1 MNFIIHYDVAA
12 LVLTAT
18 IIVHYYLRDR
28 IRTKT
33 SSMFKLL
40 MWMHLTA
47 CALDLGTA
55 VMINHAGV
63 VPNWLQYIL
72 NILYCV
78 SVYGR
83 TPLYVGYLVYVTK
96 GTNTQWSFV
105 DYVKTWGLLLV
116 EIALIVTT
124 PITGLIFYFDEGGN
138 YFHGPLFDLLYGIT
152 VIYYVMAVVQ
162 AIQHRVAL
170 KKAQVVTVLI
180 YTAMNIVAI
189 MVEMLSGTLLVAQFV
204 ASLAILLI
212 YFSIENPEDY
222 SDKKLGIFNRDG
234 FVLRLTG
241 MLDKKNGFRI
251 LGVPIQGL
259 KYLNDTIGVDNY
271 DLLMKEIAE
280 FLCHVGGV
288 KNVFRM
294 SNAGFAI
301 IYKND
306 SFAEEC
312 LVDTIRNRFERPFY
326 LNGMAISLEAPM
338 AVVHYPEDVQTIENL
353 IDLLD
358 YAMNEAIHN
367 EEHDILRA
375 NEELLNK
382 KRREGQVL
390 RTMKNA
396 LREGGFEVFYQPIY
410 SVEQQRYTAAEALI
424 RMPNTEL
431 GFISPEEF
439 IPIAERNGMILEIGE
454 FVFRTVCEF
463 MTKEKLWEKGIEN
476 IHVNLSVVQ
485 CMQERLAQNFLD
497 IMEGYELPC
506 NRINLE
512 VTETAAVVS
521 SECLSANMNKLV
533 ESGVQFALDD
543 YGTGF
548 SNATSL
554 IQYPYNTIKI
564 DKGVVWAAMENE
576 NAMKVLS
583 HSVAMIKSLDMNIV
597 AEGVETLEQANELS
611 NMGCDYFQGY
621 YYSKPVNA
629 RDFVLLLDKNC
640 A

>member
-1 MNFIIHYDVAA
+1 MNFIVHYDVAA
-12 LVLTAT
+12 LVLTLT
-18 IIVHYYLRDR
+18 IIIHYYLKDR
-28 IRTKT
+28 IHTKT
-33 SSMFKLL
+33 SIMFKVL
-40 MWMHLTA
+40 MWIHLAA
-47 CALDLGTA
+47 CVLDLGTA

-63 VPNWLQYIL
+63 LPNGLQYFL
-72 NILYCV
+72 NSLYCIA
-78 SVYGR
+78 VYGR
-83 TPLYVGYLVYVTK
+83 TPVYLGYLIYVTN
-96 GTNTQWSFV
+96 GTNKKWSPTDFV
-105 DYVKTWGLLLV
+105 KVWGLLLV
-116 EIALIVTT
+116 EIGLIVTT
-124 PITGLIFYFDEGGN
+124 PITNLVFYFDAQGN
-138 YFHGPLFDLLYGIT
+138 YYHGSMFDFLYVSTI
-152 VIYYVMAVVQ
+152 IYFLIALVQ
-162 AIQHRVAL
+162 AIIHRTAL
-170 KKAQVVTVLI
+170 EKAQVVTVHF
-180 YTAMNIVAI
+180 YTIMNIIAVL
-189 MVEMLSGTLLVAQFV
+189 VEMFSGSLLVAQFV

-212 YFSIENPEDY
+212 YFSMENPEDY
-222 SDKKLGIFNRDG
+222 SDKKLGVFNRDG
-234 FVLRLTG
+234 FVLRLTSI
-241 MLDKKNGFRI
+241 MNQKNGFRV
-251 LGVPIQGL
+251 LGIPVQGL
-259 KYLNDTIGVDNY
+259 KYLNDTLGVDNN
-271 DLLMKEIAE
+271 DLLFKEMAE
-280 FLCHVGGV
+280 FFSHAGGA

-294 SNAGFAI
+294 SNSGFAI
-301 IYKND
+301 IFKND
-306 SFAEEC
+306 DFAEEC
-312 LVDTIRNRFERPFY
+312 LIDTIQNRFERPFY
-326 LNGMAISLEAPM
+326 LNGVEISLEAPM

-358 YAMNEAIHN
+358 YAMNEAAHN
-367 EEHDILRA
+367 EEHEILRA

-382 KRREGQVL
+382 KRREGQIL

-410 SVEQQRYTAAEALI
+410 SVEKKRYTAAEALI

-463 MTKEKLWEKGIEN
+463 MVKEQIWKKGIDN

-497 IMEGYELPC
+497 IMDGYELPC
-506 NRINLE
+506 SRIHLE

-521 SECLSANMNKLV
+521 SECLSTNMNKLV
-533 ESGVQFALDD
+533 ENGVQFALDD

-576 NAMKVLS
+576 NAMKVLT
-583 HSVAMIKSLDMNIV
+583 HSVAMIKSLKMNIV

-611 NMGCDYFQGY
+611 NMGCDFFQGY

-629 RDFVLLLDKNC
+629 RDFISLLDKNC

>member
-12 LVLTAT
+12 LVLTTT
-18 IIVHYYLRDR
+18 IMVHYYLRDR

-33 SSMFKLL
+33 STMFRFL
-40 MWMHLTA
+40 MWMHLFA
-47 CALDLGTA
+47 CILDLSTA
-55 VMINHAGV
+55 VMLNCVGML
-63 VPNWLQYIL
+63 PNWLQYIL
-72 NILYCV
+72 NGAYCIA
-78 SVYGR
+78 VYGR
-83 TPLYVGYLVYVTK
+83 TPVYLGYLVCVTK
-96 GTNTQWSFV
+96 GINTKWNKK
-105 DYVKTWGLLLV
+105 DYWMVWGLLLV
-116 EIALIVTT
+116 EVALVVST
-124 PITGLIFYFDEGGN
+124 PITGLVFRFDATGH
-138 YFHGPLFDLLYGIT
+138 YFHGPVFDLLYI
-152 VIYYVMAVVQ
+152 VSIIYYIVALAQ
-162 AIQHRVAL
+162 AIIHRAAL
-170 KKAQVVTVLI
+170 KKTQVVTVQI
-180 YTAMNIVAI
+180 YTSMSIVAI
-189 MVEMLSGTLLVAQFV
+189 LVELFTKSLLVAQFV
-204 ASLAILLI
+204 ASVAILLI
-212 YFSIENPEDY
+212 YFSMENPEDY

-241 MLDKKNGFRI
+241 MLDKKKGFRV

-259 KYLNDTIGVDNY
+259 KYLNDTLGVDNF
-271 DLLMKEIAE
+271 DLLLKEIAE
-280 FLCHVGGV
+280 FFAHVGGA

-294 SNAGFAI
+294 SNSRFAI
-301 IYKND
+301 IYKD
-306 SFAEEC
+306 DIYAEEC
-312 LVDTIRNRFERPFY
+312 LIDTIQNRFERPFY

-338 AVVHYPEDVQTIENL
+338 TVIHYPEDAQTIENL

-358 YAMNEAIHN
+358 YAMNEAATN
-367 EEHDILRA
+367 EEHVILRA

-390 RTMKNA
+390 RAMKDA
-396 LREGGFEVFYQPIY
+396 LREEKFEVFYQPIY
-410 SVEQQRYTAAEALI
+410 SVKKQRYTAAEALI
-424 RMPNTEL
+424 RMPMTEI
-431 GFISPEEF
+431 GFIGPDEF

-463 MTKEKLWEKGIEN
+463 MVKEQIWEKGIEN

-485 CMQERLAQNFLD
+485 CMQEKLAQNFLD

-506 NRINLE
+506 DRIHLE

-521 SECLSANMNKLV
+521 SECLSSNMNKLV
-533 ESGVQFALDD
+533 ENGVQFALDD

-576 NAMKVLS
+576 NAMKVLT

-597 AEGVETLEQANELS
+597 AEGVETIEQANELR

-621 YYSKPVNA
+621 YYSKPVNSA
-629 RDFVLLLDKNC
+629 DFVSLLDKNC